1 MTKEEQ
7 QPLVGD
13 VCANCKYGRYILDPT
28 EPGYWWCDN
37 PWTDGRVDCDHT
49 CPRWKPRRMKRK
61 NVRSQKITQAS

>member
-37 PWTDGRVDCDHT
+37 PWIDGRVDCDHT
-49 CPRWKPRRMKRK
+49 CPRWKHSKGEQ
-61 NVRSQKITQAS
+61 S